1 MEVAWV
7 EACEGGLEVGG
18 GEERVALV
26 LGLVRGKVVATPAAA
41 TAATKEELG
50 GGGCWC
56 RSNTWG
62 WYFSECSQVHW
73 GGLGGRGA

>member
-18 GEERVALV
+18 EERAALV
-26 LGLVRGKVVATPAAA
+26 LGLVGGGVVATPAAA
-41 TAATKEELG
+41 TAAAKEEL

-56 RSNTWG
+56 RSNTRG
-62 WYFSECSQVHW
+62 RCFSECSQVHW
-73 GGLGGRGA
+73 GGLWGHST